1 MSEIRKMESKRSN
14 DRIMKRDQIQ
24 RLYLPMMMLAIGMAI
39 VTPNITV
46 HPTEITKR
54 DTLIHHNAL

>member
-1 MSEIRKMESKRSN
+1 
-14 DRIMKRDQIQ
+14 
-24 RLYLPMMMLAIGMAI
+24 MMMLAIGMAI

-46 HPTEITKR
+46 HPTEITKQ